1 MDVHATAARFYRDQ
15 VPGSWVPGYL
25 AGGGLGPD
33 IWRRWHV
40 GYAPAGWDALTCH
53 LRACGYAD
61 ALIEAAGLARRS
73 RRGTLADTFR
83 DRAVFP
89 IRSAR
94 GTIVAFTGRA
104 AGHGGPA
111 VPRYLNSPA
120 TVLYDKSQALFGL
133 WEGRGALAA
142 GAVPV
147 IVEGPL
153 DAIAVSAAGRHR
165 YAPVAP
171 CGTALTAA
179 QVAALDRAARL
190 PQAGVLVAFDAD
202 QAGRRA
208 AVRAYH
214 LLAPFTTAT
223 TAMAAVLPAGHDP
236 AQILRDRG
244 PAALAAMLTSRTQ
257 PLADLVVDAEVNR
270 WTRWL
275 RFAEGRINA
284 LHAAAP
290 LIAAMNPSD
299 VARQVAR
306 LARRLGLDHAT
317 VTRAVT
323 DALTALLAA
332 GPVTTRAGPSHRP
345 TARLRPTAR
354 QEELPGLAGTALR
367 LSSQD
372 SPQDARHAITDRAAT
387 SSAPSAAHSR
397 TAGAEQARLHAGR
410 VPG

>member
-25 AGGGLGPD
+25 AGRGLGPD
-33 IWRRWHV
+33 IWRRWQV

-53 LRACGYAD
+53 LRASGYAD

-214 LLAPFTTAT
+214 LLAPFTTTT
-223 TAMAAVLPAGHDP
+223 TAMAAVFPAGHDP

-306 LARRLGLDHAT
+306 LARRLGLEHAT

-323 DALTALLAA
+323 DALTAA
-332 GPVTTRAGPSHRP
+332 GPATTRAGPSRRP
-345 TARLRPTAR
+345 TARLRLTAR

-372 SPQDARHAITDRAAT
+372 SPHDSSHATRVHSG
-387 SSAPSAAHSR
+387 SSTHP
-397 TAGAEQARLHAGR
+397 
-410 VPG
+410 